1 MSRGRPQSALYY
13 QIGGYLADSTHW
25 FGYDTPKLVDAFWQL
40 EPGGIDLT
48 LGIVPSG
55 ASYLLLPLDRWPA
68 LQRAYGL
75 RTPHKSRPASAYLSL
90 SPIHFDTPAAFKKKL
105 DSLRPKK
112 TKQPTDTS
120 QANKRYAIGPKD
132 GGAPR
137 AAFEH
142 SRLLLRALRADFD
155 VAPYGLARGTQWAD
169 LQVLALAFNRWSMG
183 TQLLDLGWTR
193 ARLGAAQLDTQSAV
207 HIALAEGAH
216 FGVEKRRKAAFK
228 HGEAETMGAHAA
240 AARLRD
246 TLAEMR
252 AAPVL
257 LLVHDEPAARA
268 ALHDLGIETS
278 TWASGADA
286 LLRAGLVK
294 HEADRRPPY
303 RDERSYDRPSHDSR
317 APYRNEDRGNGRR
330 DGYGYDYDRGR
341 DRSYAPPSRN
351 DRAPARRS
359 LSPHRDRDRDR
370 ARDRRDD
377 HARERDHSRSDRAR
391 GPSSRSRSSERDGP
405 ADAGGG
411 VYVVDVHVLFD
422 ALTQKARTRR
432 TIGADARDAGVREA
446 GEGEWCAG
454 NESRVLAE
462 LWYTMAAGE
471 AIDEQRAARWP
482 DGLGSGGPAAAGGA
496 GGAGGRSGDAT
507 DDVDP
512 NDVDPNDI
520 EPARNAALTIYDDF
534 DLHDSEEERGDAQYL
549 Y

>member
-1 MSRGRPQSALYY
+1 
-13 QIGGYLADSTHW
+13 
-25 FGYDTPKLVDAFWQL
+25 
-40 EPGGIDLT
+40 
-48 LGIVPSG
+48 
-55 ASYLLLPLDRWPA
+55 
-68 LQRAYGL
+68 
-75 RTPHKSRPASAYLSL
+75 
-90 SPIHFDTPAAFKKKL
+90 
-105 DSLRPKK
+105 
-112 TKQPTDTS
+112 
-120 QANKRYAIGPKD
+120 
-132 GGAPR
+132 
-137 AAFEH
+137 
-142 SRLLLRALRADFD
+142 
-155 VAPYGLARGTQWAD
+155 
-169 LQVLALAFNRWSMG
+169 MG

-193 ARLGAAQLDTQSAV
+193 ARLGAAQLDPESAV

-216 FGVEKRRKAAFK
+216 YGVEKRRKAVRAPPAPYIALTHAHIHTAFCTAQAFK

-286 LLRAGLVK
+286 LLRSVRAFPRSRLPVCLSDRNHVSVSASIFVSGSGGSVSCWMGDWPPILTHSRRRTAAVDRHRSGSILALCASHVALHYTSYSAGLVK

-303 RDERSYDRPSHDSR
+303 RDERSYDRRPHDSR

-341 DRSYAPPSRN
+341 DRSYVSSSR
-351 DRAPARRS
+351 DERAPARRS
-359 LSPHRDRDRDR
+359 RSPHRDRDRT
-370 ARDRRDD
+370 RDRRDD
-377 HARERDHSRSDRAR
+377 HARERDRAR
-391 GPSSRSRSSERDGP
+391 GPSSRSRSRERDGP
-405 ADAGGG
+405 AGAGADGG
-411 VYVVDVHVLFD
+411 VYVVDVRVLFD
-422 ALTQKARTRR
+422 ALTQTARTRR
-432 TIGADARDAGVREA
+432 TIGADARDAGGREA

-454 NESRVLAE
+454 NESWCVLSTLFLFFCFARRRRADAWSSVRCGCDRVLAE
-462 LWYTMAAGE
+462 LWYAMAAGE

-496 GGAGGRSGDAT
+496 GGRSGDAT
-507 DDVDP
+507 EDVDP

-520 EPARNAALTIYDDF
+520 EPARKAPLTLLDDF
-534 DLHDSEEERGDAQYL
+534 DMHDSEEERGDAQYT